1 MIAISYQTTEQLA
14 EAQLLAEELSA
25 PLLPPQA
32 DHPGPL
38 LVCGT
43 NGYSVLYPTIAKKP
57 FRISFTDGPL
67 LYRSI
72 HSGKKQLI
80 AKAVGL
86 GKGAAPTIL
95 DVTAGWGRDG
105 FILAA
110 LGCQVT
116 LVERDPVVFRLLEN
130 ALHRAADHPE
140 IGGWIGQRISCF
152 SSTGEEYLQ
161 QLSGSSNLPDVIYL
175 DPMFPERK
183 KKAAVKKDLQLLQ
196 SLVDGPGDDAEALLI
211 LARSCAKNRV
221 VVKRPAHGPTLCGE
235 KADITYQGD
244 STRFDVYLS
253 LGK

>member
-14 EAQLLAEELSA
+14 DAQQLAKELDA
-25 PLLPPQA
+25 PLLKPQA
-32 DHPGPL
+32 EHPGPL
-38 LVCGT
+38 LICGLD
-43 NGYSVLYPTIAKKP
+43 GYSILYPTIARKP
-57 FRISFTDGPL
+57 FLISFTDGPL

-86 GKGAAPTIL
+86 GKGAAPTIT

-105 FILAA
+105 FILAT

-116 LVERDPVVFRLLEN
+116 LVERDPVVFRLLKD

-140 IGGWIGQRISCF
+140 IGRWINQRISCL
-152 SSTGEEYLQ
+152 SSTGEEYLRQLNDPTQ
-161 QLSGSSNLPDVIYL
+161 QPDVVYL

-196 SLVDGPGDDAEALLI
+196 VLVDSPGSDAKELLA
-211 LARSCAKNRV
+211 LARGCAKSRV
-221 VVKRPAHGPTLCGE
+221 VVKRPAHGPTLCGG

-244 STRFDVYLS
+244 STRFDVYLNR
-253 LGK
+253 